1 MIAPSR
7 VSPRVELPRSK
18 GGGGWL
24 LPLAMAGLA
33 ALVPGRVGSLLAHW
47 DAVVTMRTNA
57 ERVALAGDMPVQ
69 DAPIVTL
76 RDGVQAHPV
85 VSVTLSGDAR
95 PTPVGDDR
103 PEDGRLLAEVARR
116 QAELDRRAHEL
127 ETRAAQVAAAE
138 KLAREQIAELT
149 RMRQQIEQ
157 LVTAQS
163 AAADA
168 DIDAL
173 VGLYQ
178 NMKPVQA
185 AAVLGKLEPP
195 KAATILQRLD
205 NRTAGPI
212 LAAMDPNAALAITEE
227 IVQRR
232 AAFRH

>member
-7 VSPRVELPRSK
+7 VTPRVEPPRSK
-18 GGGGWL
+18 GGGWL
-24 LPLAMAGLA
+24 LPLAMVGLA

-47 DAVVTMRTNA
+47 DTAVAMRTGA
-57 ERVALAGDMPVQ
+57 EVVALAGDPPAP
-69 DAPIVTL
+69 DAPVVTL
-76 RDGVQAHPV
+76 RDGVQARPV

-95 PTPVGDDR
+95 PAPVGDDQ

-116 QAELDRRAHEL
+116 QAELDRREHEL

-138 KLAREQIAELT
+138 KLAREQIVELT
-149 RMRQQIEQ
+149 HMRQEIER
-157 LVTAQS
+157 LVTVQS

-212 LAAMDPNAALAITEE
+212 LASMDPNAALAITEE